1 VGYYGLLVGLE
12 FKYDAEMLEKFDSE
26 NYDDSQLVT
35 IKLPIAV
42 PYAVDS
48 RGFER
53 VDGKFEHNGE
63 FYRMVK
69 QKVSA
74 DTIYL
79 VCIKDHQGKRI
90 NQVLTSYVK
99 TFADNPADSQS
110 HSKLTYNFIK
120 DYLKNS
126 FAIVPLSN
134 GWECDVVKET
144 SPTFL
149 TSDFFPSIVHPPER
163 V

>member
-1 VGYYGLLVGLE
+1 MGYYGVLVGLE
-12 FKYDAEMLEKFDSE
+12 FKNDADLTQKFDAN
-26 NYDDSQLVT
+26 NYDDSEQVM

-42 PYAVDS
+42 PYATDS
-48 RGFER
+48 RDFER

-69 QKVSA
+69 QKITA
-74 DTIYL
+74 DTLFI
-79 VCIKDHQGKRI
+79 VCVKDHQSKRI
-90 NQVLTSYVK
+90 NQALTSYVE
-99 TFADNPADSQS
+99 TFADRPADHQS

-120 DYLKNS
+120 DYLTHS
-126 FAIVPLSN
+126 FTILPLSD

-144 SPTFL
+144 SHTFS

-163 V
+163 A